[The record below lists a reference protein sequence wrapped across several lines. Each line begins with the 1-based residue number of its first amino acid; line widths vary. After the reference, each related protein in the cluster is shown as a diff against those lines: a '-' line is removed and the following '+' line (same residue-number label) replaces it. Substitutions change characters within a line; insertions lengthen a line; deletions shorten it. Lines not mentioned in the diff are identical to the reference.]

1 MSQVTGFSQSCSSL
15 NAVFF
20 LLSFSLSAF
29 LCVFFFLSSVAKKCF
44 LTDKKLHWLKKSLA
58 LSQAHHI
65 LNSIISMFTGGNL
78 LFFSALKVKCLIL
91 FLFGF
96 VVYS

>member
-1 MSQVTGFSQSCSSL
+1 MSQVTGFSQSRSSL

-20 LLSFSLSAF
+20 SSIFLSFCLF
-29 LCVFFFLSSVAKKCF
+29 MFFFFSSVAKKCF
-44 LTDKKLHWLKKSLA
+44 LTDKKLQRLKKSLA
-58 LSQAHHI
+58 PSQTHHI

-78 LFFSALKVKCLIL
+78 LFFSALNVKCLIL
-91 FLFGF
+91 FLFSF